1 LDVFTIRE
9 ELGTVN
15 GLTITLLGDLKHGRT
30 VHSLV
35 NLLMLYNVKLNFV
48 SPDSLCM
55 PSDILE
61 ILSQRKVHYACS
73 NDLSAF
79 IPSTDV
85 LYVTRVQKERFS
97 CIEEYEK
104 VANSYVITTETLKDA
119 KANMIIMHPLPRIN
133 EIDPTVDYD
142 ERAAY
147 FRQMKYGLF
156 VRMSLLALIF
166 GNQDNFR

>member
-1 LDVFTIRE
+1 VFTIRE

-35 NLLMLYNVKLNFV
+35 KLLMLYNVKLNFI

-55 PSDILE
+55 PLE
-61 ILSQRKVHYACS
+61 ILELLSQKKIQYSCS

-79 IPSTDV
+79 IPNTDV
-85 LYVTRVQKERFS
+85 LYVTRIQKERFS
-97 CIEEYEK
+97 SMKEYEN
-104 VANSYVITTETLKDA
+104 VFNSYLITTETLKDA
-119 KANMIIMHPLPRIN
+119 KSNMIIMHPLPRIN

-156 VRMSLLALIF
+156 VRMALLALIF
-166 GNQDNFR
+166 GKQDNFR